1 MSLSS
6 ILRLALAAT
15 AAATAL
21 AGSAAAEQAPEPS
34 LFCGKVH
41 GVDESVFDV
50 LVYGSASCGDAK
62 RVMRDY
68 FNAARAG
75 KCSGNTC
82 RAKIR
87 RHSCVATPA
96 SADTDVAAT
105 CTRKNKTVVA
115 TD

>member
-1 MSLSS
+1 MSHRLISAA
-6 ILRLALAAT
+6 LAAAATLALAAP
-15 AAATAL
+15 
-21 AGSAAAEQAPEPS
+21 AAAEQAPQPS

-50 LVYGSASCGDAK
+50 LVHGSASCGDAK

-68 FNAARAG
+68 FKAARNG
-75 KCSGNTC
+75 VCSGNSC

-87 RHSCVATPA
+87 RHSCVATPVT
-96 SADTDVAAT
+96 ADTNVAAT